1 MCVCDG
7 VLTGCG
13 LFCAEYDTSQGSEVK
28 EKEKA
33 RHLKDEKHATA

>member
-1 MCVCDG
+1 VIR
-7 VLTGCG
+7 
-13 LFCAEYDTSQGSEVK
+13 FCAEYDTSQGSEVK